1 MTPASVRLLQR
12 ALLGTVVVVTGLL
25 IWTWR
30 GNRQPPPPAAAS
42 GPPPSPGASAPA
54 RTENLVFRSFKG
66 DKLSYSMSAR
76 EQVGQE
82 GEEQHLR
89 GVEFVFSYVSQ
100 KQPGTGT
107 IKASSCLYNPTLQ
120 KALFEGAV
128 VLTTADGFELKT
140 EALAYRGDK
149 EQARSEAPVEFK
161 RGGLSGRSTGLT
173 YQSQDGRLEL
183 PKDVY
188 VRTEAAQGPPTEI
201 TAQRAELIREQGTM
215 RFMGTVQ
222 VLQGDQKLESD
233 TFEVDFGEDRVIY
246 RARAVEN
253 VKVAMGAGPLPGT
266 TAAPTGAR
274 GPRQLSCRKLDMWFR
289 PDGGLREATATQD
302 ALLVIFPARG
312 EPEER
317 RRLRSDVIQFL
328 FNETG
333 GLGELR
339 TARGTFFEAAP
350 LNPKKKG
357 ALPVRTLS
365 CQRLLAKMNPVGGD
379 VSVVEFEGN
388 LVFAQGRQKAV
399 AQKAYFDGKDRGLY
413 LMQEPELIDEEQGSH
428 LRAQAIEIAANG
440 NLAAREEVRHVVR
453 RPGHK
458 GAGLLGGAAPLQISA
473 KTFAYEEATKTGRY
487 TERALLRA
495 GTDEVRAGTIELQEK
510 DGQRRLEARGEVV
523 ALLHPQGE
531 GQQGQPVDA
540 RAEEM
545 RYDEAQ
551 RRLSFRG
558 QSTIHQGVM
567 DTKSP
572 EATITFDETGAGMQ
586 SLVAG
591 SPVEMT
597 YGARKASG
605 SRATY
610 EPQAGRLNI
619 VGEKV
624 RMKDPEQEVEG
635 RSLTLDLRDDRIL
648 VDGQEQVR
656 TQTIFRGRKD
666 APRP

>member
-1 MTPASVRLLQR
+1 MTPASVRLLRR

-30 GNRQPPPPAAAS
+30 GNRQPPPPVSAS

-66 DKLSYSMSAR
+66 DQLSYSMSAR

-107 IKASSCLYNPTLQ
+107 IKANSCVYNPTTQ

-128 VLTTADGFELKT
+128 HLTTADGFEMTT

-149 EQARSEAPVEFK
+149 EQARSEAPVQFK
-161 RGGLSGRSTGLT
+161 RGGLSGRSTGLL

-183 PKDVY
+183 PADVF
-188 VRTEAAQGPPTEI
+188 VRTENPQGPPTEI
-201 TAQRAELIREQGTM
+201 TAQRAVMIREEGTM
-215 RFMGTVQ
+215 RFMGAVQ
-222 VLQGDQKLESD
+222 VVQGEEKLTSD

-246 RARAVEN
+246 RARAIEN
-253 VKVAMGAGPLPGT
+253 VKVAMGGGALPGT
-266 TAAPTGAR
+266 TAAPAGAK

-302 ALLVIFPARG
+302 ADLVIFPGKG

-328 FNETG
+328 FDDAG
-333 GLGELR
+333 ALSELR
-339 TARGTFFEAAP
+339 TARGTFFEAAA
-350 LNPKKKG
+350 LNAKKKG
-357 ALPVRTLS
+357 APPPRTLS
-365 CQRLLAKMNPVGGD
+365 CQRLLAKMNPGGGD
-379 VSVVEFEGN
+379 VAVVEFEGN
-388 LVFAQGRQKAV
+388 LVFAQGKQKAV
-399 AQKAYFDGKDRGLY
+399 AQKAYFDGHDRGLY
-413 LMQEPELIDEEQGSH
+413 LIQDPELIDDEQGSH
-428 LRAQAIEIAANG
+428 LQAQAIEIAANG

-458 GAGLLGGAAPLQISA
+458 GAGLLGGDAPLQISA
-473 KTFAYEEATKTGRY
+473 KAFSYDEATKTGRY
-487 TERALLRA
+487 HERALLRA
-495 GTDEVRAGTIELQEK
+495 GGDEVRAADIELQEK

-523 ALLHPQGE
+523 ALLHPKGE
-531 GQQGQPVDA
+531 GQQGEPVDA
-540 RAEEM
+540 RAAEM

-551 RRLSFRG
+551 RRLLFRG
-558 QSTIHQGVM
+558 QSTIHQGIM

-572 EATITFDETGAGMQ
+572 EAVITFDESGAGMQ

-605 SRATY
+605 SRAVY
-610 EPQAGRLNI
+610 EPVAGRLNI

-624 RMKDPEQEVEG
+624 HMKDPEQEVEG
-635 RSLTLDLRDDRIL
+635 RSLTLDLREDRIL
-648 VDGQEQVR
+648 IDGQEQVR

-666 APRP
+666 APHP